1 MNLDQWLGLIR
12 TALAAGGPI
21 AGLLTIY
28 GLPQDKVT
36 MWLGLALLIVP
47 PIASGIWSWA
57 TKTDKAKVASAG
69 AMPGVSVIVDTS
81 VASPASAGAQ
91 AAAQDKTVP
100 GVAPT
105 TEVPAHA

>member
-47 PIASGIWSWA
+47 PIASGVWGVVN
-57 TKTDKAKVASAG
+57 KTDKNKIAAAG
-69 AMPGVSVIVDTS
+69 AMEGVQVTVGPD
-81 VASPASAGAQ
+81 APLGARQ
-91 AAAQDKTVP
+91 AAADPKVP
-100 GVAPT
+100 GVQPAI
-105 TEVPAHA
+105 VP